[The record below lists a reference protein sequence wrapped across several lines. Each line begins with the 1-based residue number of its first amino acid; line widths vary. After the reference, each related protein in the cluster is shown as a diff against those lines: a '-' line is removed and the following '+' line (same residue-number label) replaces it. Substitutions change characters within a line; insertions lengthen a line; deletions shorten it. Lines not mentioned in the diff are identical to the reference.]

1 MDFAETY
8 PRVEAAVGFLVDW
21 SAHARAARVVMARAD
36 ELDGN
41 SYHTLS
47 TTADAI
53 EAEHPLS
60 ATLMRR
66 AMIEDSLD
74 GAKSKRYRHAARHL
88 EECQSCDAAIEDH
101 GDAPTHAEFV
111 TALKEKHP
119 RKHGFWRLTNQ

>member
-1 MDFAETY
+1 
-8 PRVEAAVGFLVDW
+8 
-21 SAHARAARVVMARAD
+21 MARAD

-88 EECQSCDAAIEDH
+88 EECQSCDAAIEDY
-101 GDAPTHAEFV
+101 GDVLTHAEFI

-119 RKHGFWRLTNQ
+119 RKHGFWRLADQ